1 LKECLTNKKIKT
13 MKKYLLL
20 FALVLSSMFASAQID
35 RIVGEWYTV
44 DDETGAIKAL
54 VNIYQ
59 GENGLYY
66 GQIVKAFKNGV
77 ENPNSPN
84 KGLVIVKD
92 MQEEEGIL
100 KNGTVYEPE
109 SKKTYYAKI
118 SYNKE
123 DNTITLRGSL
133 DKRGWVGRSQT
144 WIKEKK

>member
-1 LKECLTNKKIKT
+1 

-44 DDETGAIKAL
+44 DDETGTIKAL

-59 GENGLYY
+59 CENGLYY

>member
-1 LKECLTNKKIKT
+1 
-13 MKKYLLL
+13 MKKYFLLL
-20 FALVLSSMFASAQID
+20 VLVFSSMIASAQVD
-35 RIVGEWYTV
+35 KIVGEWYTV

-59 GENGLYY
+59 GDNGLYY
-66 GQIVKAFKNGV
+66 GQIIKAFKNGV
-77 ENPNSPN
+77 ENPESPN

-92 MQEEEGIL
+92 MQAEDGIL
-100 KNGTVYEPE
+100 KGGTVYEPE

>member
-1 LKECLTNKKIKT
+1 

-92 MQEEEGIL
+92 MQEEGGIL

>member
-1 LKECLTNKKIKT
+1 

-44 DDETGAIKAL
+44 DDETGTIKAL

>member
-1 LKECLTNKKIKT
+1 
-13 MKKYLLL
+13 MRKYLLL
-20 FALVLSSMFASAQID
+20 LALVFSSMFASAQID
-35 RIVGEWYTV
+35 KIVGEWYTV

-59 GENGLYY
+59 GEDGLYY
-66 GQIVKAFKNGV
+66 GQIIKAFKNGV
-77 ENPNSPN
+77 ENPDSPN

-144 WIKEKK
+144 WIKERK

>member
-1 LKECLTNKKIKT
+1 
-13 MKKYLLL
+13 MKKCFLL
-20 FALVLSSMFASAQID
+20 FALVFSSMFVSAQID
-35 RIVGEWYTV
+35 KIVGEWYTV
-44 DDETGAIKAL
+44 DDETGAVKAL

-59 GENGLYY
+59 GDNGLYY
-66 GQIVKAFKNGV
+66 GQIIRAFKNGV
-77 ENPNSPN
+77 ENPDSPN

-92 MQEEEGIL
+92 MEGKDGML
-100 KNGTVYEPE
+100 MNGTIYEPE

>member
-1 LKECLTNKKIKT
+1 

-20 FALVLSSMFASAQID
+20 FALVFSSMFASAQID
-35 RIVGEWYTV
+35 KIVGEWYTV
-44 DDETGAIKAL
+44 DDETGAVKAL

-59 GENGLYY
+59 GDNGLYY
-66 GQIVKAFKNGV
+66 GQIIKVFKNGV
-77 ENPNSPN
+77 ENPNSDR

-92 MQEEEGIL
+92 MQAEDGIL
-100 KNGTVYEPE
+100 KGGTIYEPE
-109 SKKTYYAKI
+109 SGKTYYAKI

>member
-1 LKECLTNKKIKT
+1 

-20 FALVLSSMFASAQID
+20 FALVLSSMFVSEQID

>member
-1 LKECLTNKKIKT
+1 

-35 RIVGEWYTV
+35 KIVGEWYTV
-44 DDETGAIKAL
+44 DDETGAVKAL

-59 GENGLYY
+59 GEDGLYY
-66 GQIVKAFKNGV
+66 GQIIKAFKNGQ

-92 MQEEEGIL
+92 MQAEDGML

>member
-1 LKECLTNKKIKT
+1 

-35 RIVGEWYTV
+35 KIVGEWYTV

-59 GENGLYY
+59 GEDGLYY
-66 GQIVKAFKNGV
+66 GQIIKAFKNGV

>member
-1 LKECLTNKKIKT
+1 
-13 MKKYLLL
+13 MKKYFLLL
-20 FALVLSSMFASAQID
+20 VLVFSSMFASAQID
-35 RIVGEWYTV
+35 KIVGEWYTV
-44 DDETGAIKAL
+44 DDETGAVKAL

-66 GQIVKAFKNGV
+66 GQIIKAFKNGQ
-77 ENPNSPN
+77 ENPDSPN

-92 MQEEEGIL
+92 MQGEDGML
-100 KNGTVYEPE
+100 KNGTIFEPE

-118 SYNKE
+118 SYNE
-123 DNTITLRGSL
+123 ADNTITLRGSL

>member
-1 LKECLTNKKIKT
+1 
-13 MKKYLLL
+13 MKKYFLLL
-20 FALVLSSMFASAQID
+20 VLAFSSMIASAQID
-35 RIVGEWYTV
+35 KIVGEWYTV

-59 GENGLYY
+59 GDNGLYY
-66 GQIVKAFKNGV
+66 GKIIKAFKDGV

-92 MQEEEGIL
+92 MKAVDGML
-100 KNGTVYEPE
+100 KDGTVYEPE

-118 SYNKE
+118 SYNAT

-133 DKRGWVGRSQT
+133 DKKGWLGRSQT
-144 WIKEKK
+144 WIKERK